1 MSRLASAA
9 GRSPWPNS
17 TSSGGRPIPPST
29 PTPRSRSTP
38 GRRTALDEIVAKELF
53 AEAAKKQG
61 LSAEAYEEAELSKRV
76 AEVTDEEVASFYK
89 ANTEQMQGQP
99 F

>member
-1 MSRLASAA
+1 M
-9 GRSPWPNS
+9 
-17 TSSGGRPIPPST
+17 
-29 PTPRSRSTP
+29 
-38 GRRTALDEIVAKELF
+38 F